1 MMDWRQALVQVQ
13 VATLLL
19 TRLPAGTLSSP
30 VPKLA
35 DAAWAFPVVGLVV
48 GALSAMG
55 LAMALWFGLPP
66 ALAAGGAL
74 IISVLATGGLHEDGL
89 ADLADGFGGGH
100 SRARKLEIMRDSR
113 IGSYGTLALILSVG
127 MRWQALAVV
136 AAVSPA
142 TAVSAI
148 VAVAMISRAGLPA
161 MMVAMPTARDDGLG
175 RSAAGGDWTGA
186 AFAAAIGA
194 AAAMVLLGPGMGL
207 GAALVAMVV
216 LAGLGALALRQ
227 IGGQTGDVLGAGQQV
242 SEIAVW
248 LMVAAVIAV

>member
-1 MMDWRQALVQVQ
+1 MDWRQALVQVQ
-13 VATLLL
+13 VAMMLL

-30 VPKLA
+30 APKLA

-100 SRARKLEIMRDSR
+100 TRARKLEIMRDSR

-136 AAVSPA
+136 AAASSA
-142 TAVSAI
+142 SAVSAI

-161 MMVAMPTARDDGLG
+161 MMVALPPARTDGLG

-186 AFAAAIGA
+186 AIAAAIGA